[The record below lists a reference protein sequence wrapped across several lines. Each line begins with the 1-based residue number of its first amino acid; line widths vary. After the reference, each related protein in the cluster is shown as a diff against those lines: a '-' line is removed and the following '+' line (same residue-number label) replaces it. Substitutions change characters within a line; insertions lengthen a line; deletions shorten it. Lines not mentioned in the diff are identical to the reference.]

1 MEKLKLKLMNKKG
14 VVGLETGKQVMLALM
29 TMGIIAFAL
38 IIALN
43 QLNSTSVATT
53 QTTNIVNNITGG
65 VETFFS
71 NAGTW
76 FALLAIVIIILIVV
90 VVMKSVNSIGGGK
103 QGGL

>member
-1 MEKLKLKLMNKKG
+1 MRKLEINKKG
-14 VVGLETGKQVMLALM
+14 QVGLGTARKVMIALM
-29 TMGIIAFAL
+29 TLGVLAFAL

-43 QLNSTSVATT
+43 ELNSTSVATT

-76 FALLAIVIIILIVV
+76 FALLAIVVIILIVV
-90 VVMKSVNSIGGGK
+90 IVMLAVNKVDGTKGGS
-103 QGGL
+103 GL